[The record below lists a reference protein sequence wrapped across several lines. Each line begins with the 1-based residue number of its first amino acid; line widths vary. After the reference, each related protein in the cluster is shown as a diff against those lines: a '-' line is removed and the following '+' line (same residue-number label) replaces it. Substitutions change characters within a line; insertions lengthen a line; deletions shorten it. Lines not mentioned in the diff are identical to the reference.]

1 MLPLSILTCHSGSKT
16 TPIRVN
22 WLVPFLLSMA
32 EPHFIKMFFIIFL
45 KSRDVLLYLLPLVQ
59 CAHCQRHD
67 NQESGQ
73 HFNFF
78 EKNLWHIKILLE
90 NSGGQMNM
98 VCTKIS
104 PGQIRWSIRI
114 NTPLIVLTFNQT
126 VLFFFISVYEVSSQI
141 PHHSIF

>member
-1 MLPLSILTCHSGSKT
+1 
-16 TPIRVN
+16 
-22 WLVPFLLSMA
+22 
-32 EPHFIKMFFIIFL
+32 
-45 KSRDVLLYLLPLVQ
+45 
-59 CAHCQRHD
+59 
-67 NQESGQ
+67 
-73 HFNFF
+73 
-78 EKNLWHIKILLE
+78 
-90 NSGGQMNM
+90 MNM